1 MCDYKKSLKN
11 LSTIDCVSI
20 DLSLSLSLP
29 PPLPPS
35 LSLSLSPS
43 LLLTFLIILTVLSL
57 QIENFWGTYNN
68 IVPPS
73 GLDKCANYHF
83 FKEGIFPLWEDE
95 ANKQGGKWVLTIKDD
110 TTSLDHAW
118 IEVVSLL
125 CVSLCM
131 CACGAI
137 FVKS

>member
-1 MCDYKKSLKN
+1 MYTCRVMWYDKITGSGRGQMSDYKKSLKN

-20 DLSLSLSLP
+20 DLSLSLP
-29 PPLPPS
+29 PNISHYLNYS
-35 LSLSLSPS
+35 FSA
-43 LLLTFLIILTVLSL
+43 

-73 GLDKCANYHF
+73 GLDKCANYHI

-110 TTSLDHAW
+110 PTSLDHAW

-125 CVSLCM
+125 CV
-131 CACGAI
+131 
-137 FVKS
+137 